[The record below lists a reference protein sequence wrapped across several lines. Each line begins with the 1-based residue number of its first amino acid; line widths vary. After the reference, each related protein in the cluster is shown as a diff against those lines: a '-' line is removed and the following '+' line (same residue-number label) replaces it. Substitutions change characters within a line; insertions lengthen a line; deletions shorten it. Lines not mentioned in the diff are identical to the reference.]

1 MRVRVDVLGTA
12 MTELRDAEARLGNL
26 LPAWTEAGE
35 IMLRSV
41 EKSFAAGGRPKWPHR
56 KDDSQ
61 GELGHVSGKLQASTE
76 SFPDHQGV
84 TIASRLPYSA
94 TFQYGRQSGR
104 GAPIPARP
112 FIVCQREDE
121 KAIAEVISNYVTG
134 SSGRSIRRGLLAT
147 YGVGE

>member
-1 MRVRVDVLGTA
+1 MRVRVDMLGTA
-12 MTELRDAEARLGNL
+12 VTELRDAEARLGNM

-35 IMLRSV
+35 IMLKSV
-41 EKSFAAGGRPKWPHR
+41 AKNFEAGGRPRWPATKGR
-56 KDDSQ
+56 AAPL
-61 GELGHVSGKLQASTE
+61 EASGKLHASTE
-76 SFPDHQGV
+76 AFPDQQGV

-94 TFQYGRQSGR
+94 TQQYGRQSGR

-121 KAIAEVISNYVTG
+121 KAIAEVLSNYVTG
-134 SSGRSIRRGLLAT
+134 ASRRSIRSSLLAT

>member
-1 MRVRVDVLGTA
+1 MQVRIDMLGTA
-12 MTELRDAEARLGNL
+12 VTELHQMEARLGNM

-35 IMLRSV
+35 ILVASV
-41 EKSFAAGGRPKWPHR
+41 AKNFAAGGRPRWPKR
-56 KDDSQ
+56 AEERE
-61 GELGHVSGKLQASTE
+61 GELGHVSGALQASTE
-76 SFPDHQGV
+76 SFPDQQGV
-84 TIASRLPYSA
+84 TVASRLPYSA

-121 KAIAEVISNYVTG
+121 KAIAETIANYITG
-134 SSGRSIRRGLLAT
+134 ASARSIRRGLIAT